1 MTAWPTSSTLT
12 SNCARIEVIE
22 EVTPGRSEP
31 AILIRMISRT
41 RSPAL
46 VFGIALL
53 LAPRG
58 HRRGRGYCNGADT
71 MHNGADYA
79 GAASHVGRFVNRG
92 ASGIGAWMA
101 GTDCRGN
108 SRMVSVPAA
117 DRPSGRLSRRRTVHR
132 RCGRARIVPLTA
144 LRILAREFSGHKNHN
159 AQSLVPPAAGVENRA
174 ADGTAQLHQRP
185 HHCRRHAIQPG
196 PVAARPHRR
205 AWRRTGLAP
214 GRQRGAAAGAG

>member
-117 DRPSGRLSRRRTVHR
+117 NRPSNGLSWRRIVRAADRPSGRLSRRRTVHR

-174 ADGTAQLHQRP
+174 TDGTAQLHQRP
-185 HHCRRHAIQPG
+185 HHCRRHAIQP
-196 PVAARPHRR
+196 R
-205 AWRRTGLAP
+205 
-214 GRQRGAAAGAG
+214 